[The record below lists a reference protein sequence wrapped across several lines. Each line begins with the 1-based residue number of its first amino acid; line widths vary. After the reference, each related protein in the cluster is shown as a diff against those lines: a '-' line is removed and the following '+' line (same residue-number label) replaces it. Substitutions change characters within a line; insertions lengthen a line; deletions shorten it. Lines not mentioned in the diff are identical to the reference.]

1 MLKIGL
7 TGGIGSGKSLV
18 ADIFSRLGVAVYI
31 SDNIAKKLMNSNEA
45 VKKSLSDEFGESIYA
60 ENQLNRKK
68 LADIIFN
75 DDTKL
80 QKVNAIVHPFVRD
93 DFETFCMEN
102 EGSPYIIN
110 ESAIV
115 FTSGLYKSLDKII
128 SVIAPLD
135 LRIQRVIE
143 RDNTSKENIEKR
155 AATQLTDEERI
166 AKSDFLLY
174 NDEKQLL
181 TPQILSL
188 HETLTR
194 LN

>member
-18 ADIFSRLGVAVYI
+18 ADIFSRLGIAVYI

-80 QKVNAIVHPFVRD
+80 QKVNAIVHPYVRD

-115 FTSGLYKSLDKII
+115 FTSGLYKTLDKII